1 MPNVKIAVV
10 RAALLLAF
18 ISGVAA
24 AAPAP
29 FHVGYDLDHLDLDKH
44 VLQFKPTRAVASATL
59 TVIGEDGSELGTGSA
74 TYDKDNA
81 NQWAA
86 ISWNQPA
93 GQVMT
98 MKLRVATADGA
109 AVNVELVPWS
119 VSIAHEDVN
128 FATDSSVIDDTEAKK
143 LDASV
148 TKIDEIVKRS
158 GKFMKMK
165 LYVAGHTDTVGPAA
179 KNKKLS
185 LARATAIG
193 TYFKKHGV
201 SIPIVVAGYG
211 ESVLKVQT
219 PDETDERANR
229 RADYVIGPAAGA
241 PPFRG
246 PYAKVTVAFSPL
258 R

>member
-1 MPNVKIAVV
+1 MIDFV
-10 RAALLLAF
+10 RAALVLAF
-18 ISGVAA
+18 LSATAA

-29 FHVGYDLDHLDLDKH
+29 FHVGYDLEHLDLDKH
-44 VLQFKPTRAVASATL
+44 VLQFKPTRAVTEAKL

-81 NQWAA
+81 NQWAS

-109 AVNVELVPWS
+109 AVNVELIPWS
-119 VSIAHEDVN
+119 VAVAHEDVN
-128 FATDSSVIDDTEAKK
+128 FATDSSVIDATEAKK
-143 LDASV
+143 LDAAIE
-148 TKIDEIVKRS
+148 KITEVVKRS

-165 LYVAGHTDTVGPAA
+165 LYVAGHTDTVGPAD

-193 TYFKKHGV
+193 SYFKKHGV

-211 ESVLKVQT
+211 ESWLKVKT

-229 RADYVIGPAAGA
+229 RADYVIGPAGGA
-241 PPFRG
+241 PPF
-246 PYAKVTVAFSPL
+246 KVAAAFSPL
-258 R
+258 K